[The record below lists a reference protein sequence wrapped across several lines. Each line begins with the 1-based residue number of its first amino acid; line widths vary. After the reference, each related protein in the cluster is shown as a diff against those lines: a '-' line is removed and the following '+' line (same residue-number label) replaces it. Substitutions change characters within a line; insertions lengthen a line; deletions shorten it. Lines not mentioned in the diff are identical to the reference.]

1 MGGVA
6 EIEPNHNGSIM
17 QPTDKYFDALF
28 CIVEE
33 HWSGSDGNRARER

>member
-17 QPTDKYFDALF
+17 QPTDKYFDAH